1 MSEPAVIGRGVRQ
14 GCLLSPLL
22 FLIYA
27 EMMMIEA
34 MDDVSAGIKV
44 EGELLKDVR
53 FADDQPMVAS
63 SEEDLQK
70 LMDSLVKSKEKFDMK
85 INVKKT
91 KTMVISRQGGKLV
104 NIIING
110 QTVEQVTKFRYLGAL
125 ITEDGRCAAEIRARI
140 ATAKD
145 TFNKR

>member
-91 KTMVISRQGGKLV
+91 KTM
-104 NIIING
+104 
-110 QTVEQVTKFRYLGAL
+110 
-125 ITEDGRCAAEIRARI
+125 
-140 ATAKD
+140 
-145 TFNKR
+145 